1 MDNDDDGNDNSDN
14 SDNISVSNSDNIR
27 DEVINALSVMD
38 ELAADVTVMD
48 NDIKDLIHEYS
59 RISVA
64 NNGFLD
70 SFDISTDEHKEAAS
84 YVDLLK
90 TYEGLYQEHQDLI
103 KETVRK
109 DEKLQHGRTR
119 R

>member
-1 MDNDDDGNDNSDN
+1 MVMIIVI
-14 SDNISVSNSDNIR
+14 SDNISVSNSDNIT
-27 DEVINALSVMD
+27 DEVINVLSVMD

-59 RISVA
+59 RISVT

-70 SFDISTDEHKEAAS
+70 SFDIPTDEHKEAAS
-84 YVDLLK
+84 HVDLLK

-109 DEKLQHGRTR
+109 DKKLQHAKEKESGR
-119 R
+119 